1 MTENADEEHLG
12 NPAHNRLGNTSEEI
26 IPVKKTETINSYQET
41 ENMEVHAHEL
51 HKAPGHGWKHYVFE
65 FFMLFLAVFCGFLAE
80 NQREKMAN
88 HEREKHYIKSLEE
101 DLETDIRQSRD
112 NEIELNEF
120 IGRLDSIDDNLSQS
134 YNSSPSIN
142 CFRQMSLGF
151 GFSDFIYNDHTMQQL
166 KNAGGM
172 NLIRNLPVVDSI
184 VTYDAIVKRGL
195 AHQELINTL
204 YLPRVVD
211 KINHLVNIGEMNKLV
226 RNDNAAIDTN
236 SSKKTILMTSDKSEL
251 TRLINEIRHFRFMI
265 NLQLNFVKQ
274 YGIAAKRLR
283 SLLQKEYRSE

>member
-1 MTENADEEHLG
+1 MADSTDEEHA
-12 NPAHNRLGNTSEEI
+12 NDPPKIQSENTPQEI
-26 IPVKKTETINSYQET
+26 IPVKQTGTINSSRET

-101 DLETDIRQSRD
+101 DLETDIRQTRE
-112 NEIELNEF
+112 NEIELDEF
-120 IGRLDSIDDNLSQS
+120 ISRLDSIDNNLSQS
-134 YNSSPSIN
+134 YNSSPSVN

-195 AHQELINTL
+195 LHQELINTL

-226 RNDNAAIDTN
+226 HSDYAAVDTN
-236 SSKKTILMTSDKSEL
+236 TLKKTILLTSDKSEL
-251 TRLINEIRHFRFMI
+251 IRLINEIRHFRFMI

-274 YGIAAKRLR
+274 YGIAAKRLL